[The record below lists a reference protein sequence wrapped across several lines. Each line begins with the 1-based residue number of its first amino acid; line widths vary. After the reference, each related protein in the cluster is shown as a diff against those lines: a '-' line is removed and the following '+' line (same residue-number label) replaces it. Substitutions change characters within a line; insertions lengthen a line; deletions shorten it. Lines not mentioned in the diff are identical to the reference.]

1 MILKEDNNLDVRL
14 QRRDT
19 SPLPEGAW
27 LRFQAINR
35 GKDPSY
41 NYRWLLYENG
51 LWFNAWHSGD
61 TSDWQTPFDT
71 PLPDQPTA
79 ELPAALIDQIREQLS
94 LAQFMT
100 QPPFQQDMTVEDG
113 SYYVVT
119 VQTDGQIYE
128 VIYKTVSPPPVSFLE
143 KIVHQYGY

>member
-51 LWFNAWHSGD
+51 LWSMPGILAIPATGK
-61 TSDWQTPFDT
+61 
-71 PLPDQPTA
+71 PLLIRPCPINRQPNYRW
-79 ELPAALIDQIREQLS
+79 PS
-94 LAQFMT
+94 
-100 QPPFQQDMTVEDG
+100 
-113 SYYVVT
+113 
-119 VQTDGQIYE
+119 
-128 VIYKTVSPPPVSFLE
+128 
-143 KIVHQYGY
+143 